1 MKKIIL
7 INFTLIIS
15 FFLIFEIFLRV
26 FNLSSLRGMSEHYFF
41 NNKKDVWSNLAASA
55 PETDP
60 SEDLRVC
67 GPKIIQNYALAVTLW
82 GNFGCVISPGCV
94 PFPFF
99 GHVPAAKGKTLY
111 PSQN

>member
-41 NNKKDVWSNLAASA
+41 NNKNIEGKAFGIKFLQTNMVLEFLIKIMN
-55 PETDP
+55 
-60 SEDLRVC
+60 
-67 GPKIIQNYALAVTLW
+67 IIQK
-82 GNFGCVISPGCV
+82 I
-94 PFPFF
+94 
-99 GHVPAAKGKTLY
+99 KI
-111 PSQN
+111 